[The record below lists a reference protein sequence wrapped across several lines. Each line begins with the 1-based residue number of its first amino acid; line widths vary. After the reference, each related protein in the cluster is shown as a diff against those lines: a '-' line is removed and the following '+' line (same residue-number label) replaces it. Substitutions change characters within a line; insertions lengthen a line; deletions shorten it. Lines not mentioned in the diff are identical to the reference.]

1 MRGDDRQDGHLF
13 SYVSPEQRVPAEH
26 SLRAIRRMTDAALT
40 QLSPRFER
48 LYAAT
53 GRPSIP
59 PEQLLR
65 ALLLQSLYSVRSERM
80 LVKQL
85 EYNLLFRWFVGL
97 TMDDTVWTAT
107 TFTKNRERLLSGEI
121 AAAFF
126 AAIREQARDAG
137 LLSDEHFTVDGTLL
151 QAWASHKSFQPRDGA
166 PTDPPDESGNPSMSF
181 RGQKRSNATHAS
193 TTDPDAKLYRKGDGQ
208 TAVLAYL
215 GHVLLDNRH
224 GWWPTPA
231 SR

>member
-1 MRGDDRQDGHLF
+1 MRQ
-13 SYVSPEQRVPAEH
+13 
-26 SLRAIRRMTDAALT
+26 MTDAALA

-48 LYAAT
+48 LYAST

-80 LVKQL
+80 LIEQL

-126 AAIREQARDAG
+126 VAVREQARDAG
-137 LLSDEHFTVDGTLL
+137 LLSDEHFTVDGTQLH
-151 QAWASHKSFQPRDGA
+151 AWASQKSFQPREGG
-166 PTDPPDESGNPSMSF
+166 PTDPPDDPGNPSIDF
-181 RGQKRSNATHAS
+181 RGQKRSNQTHAS
-193 TTDPDAKLYRKGDGQ
+193 TTDPDAKLYRKGNGQ
-208 TAVLAYL
+208 PAVLA
-215 GHVLLDNRH
+215 
-224 GWWPTPA
+224 
-231 SR
+231 SRSCAAG